1 MSTPANPADLRAIKE
16 RAIVHSLII
25 SARVFER
32 AGRHGAATMARQML
46 VDQLDRPRVDDAALA
61 SRSAHALSLTRDAH
75 RARQQIGDI

>member
-1 MSTPANPADLRAIKE
+1 MSAPDQLRTIRRK
-16 RAIVHSLII
+16 AIVQSLAV

-61 SRSAHALSLTRDAH
+61 SRSAHALSLTRDAQ
-75 RARQQIGDI
+75 RARQQIGEF